1 MAFTTPNDR
10 IFYACQ
16 AVLVVDRNTPT
27 GDTAPTD
34 TSSKYLTGVQSI
46 GVNTTAPSSSL
57 LDVGRFQQVFHYYGQ
72 QEIEINIDRVIDK
85 NSNFFYNVSDSNYQT
100 GYEKSHMFFQENIN
114 VQGAEVDNFCI
125 KNYDITLIYGTD
137 SVSGVGADRYNDAGS
152 PRTVGGST
160 CGVAN
165 NDNNKS
171 IIVTYRNCLL
181 TNISYTIAADGGITE
196 SVTLFTRFADYDDSI
211 SLSCFSNAQL
221 PRANTSSSASGTPE
235 SGDTVKGYDVKFRP
249 PSLTRYSDSVGTLR
263 RVDGSDYFSILPDE
277 VELMFDL
284 SNSLNDLKI
293 TGINS
298 ITIGVSIDYSEITDI
313 GRWTGSATALSG
325 LRAAGTEE
333 DPLTDYESDTFYGQ
347 GLQNLWRFVNLPVAV
362 TASFTGTARHAFPHD
377 MKNGS
382 SLFTRAADFKSSLNK
397 PIPTDD
403 PPPRLSDPKVKEY
416 DRIPRTF
423 DWDRVDRP
431 ILITAHKRL
440 PAGGG
445 TDAYFVWDLGEH
457 NYLTDIST
465 SGGDAGGGN
474 VEVTMS
480 YQNDFSEAVFARHSS
495 VIDLSNDYNGP
506 Y

>member
-27 GDTAPTD
+27 GDTPPTD
-34 TSSKYLTGVQSI
+34 ASSKYLTGVQSI

-57 LDVGRFQQVFHYYGQ
+57 LDVGRFQQMFHYYGQ

-114 VQGAEVDNFCI
+114 VQGAEADNFCI

-137 SVSGVGADRYNDAGS
+137 SVSGVGADRYNDS
-152 PRTVGGST
+152 
-160 CGVAN
+160 GVARSG
-165 NDNNKS
+165 DDRNKS

-181 TNISYTIAADGGITE
+181 TNISYTIAADGAITE
-196 SVTLFTRFADYDDSI
+196 SVTLFTRFADYDPDI
-211 SLSCFSNAQL
+211 VLSLFSTAQL

-249 PSLTRYSDSVGTLR
+249 PSLTRYSDDDGTLR

-382 SLFTRAADFKSSLNK
+382 SLFTRAANFNDVVTYGSTEYLDK
-397 PIPTDD
+397 PTPTSAD
-403 PPPRLSDPKVKEY
+403 PPRLPDPTAKEY

-423 DWDRVDRP
+423 DWNRVDRP
-431 ILITAHKRL
+431 ILITAQKIL
-440 PAGGG
+440 PDA
-445 TDAYFVWDLGEH
+445 DAYFVWDLGEH

>member
-27 GDTAPTD
+27 GDTPPTD

-46 GVNTTAPSSSL
+46 GVNTSTPSSSL
-57 LDVGRFQQVFHYYGQ
+57 VDVGRFQQMYHYYNQ
-72 QEIEINIDRVIDK
+72 QEIEINIDRVIDN
-85 NSNFFYNVSDSNYQT
+85 NSNFFYHVSTDLSNYQG

-114 VQGAEVDNFCI
+114 VQGAEADNFCI

-137 SVSGVGADRYNDAGS
+137 SLSGVGADR
-152 PRTVGGST
+152 
-160 CGVAN
+160 N
-165 NDNNKS
+165 NSSGATNPDRDES

-196 SVTLFTRFADYDDSI
+196 SVTLFTRFADYDNSQVNSAIELKD
-211 SLSCFSNAQL
+211 FSNAQL
-221 PRANTSSSASGTPE
+221 PRADTGPSSPGTPE
-235 SGDTVKGYDVKFRP
+235 SGDTVKGNDIKFRP
-249 PSLTRYSDSVGTLR
+249 PSLTRYSDNDGTLR
-263 RVDGSDYFSILPDE
+263 RANGSDYFSILPDE

-284 SNSLNDLKI
+284 SNSLNNLKI

-298 ITIGVSIDYSEITDI
+298 ITIDVAIDYSEITDI
-313 GRWTGSATALSG
+313 GRWTGTAESLDAVE
-325 LRAAGTEE
+325 AAGGSR
-333 DPLTDYESDTFYGQ
+333 DPSKDLESDTFFGQ
-347 GLQNLWRFVNLPVAV
+347 GLQNLWRYVNLPVAV

-397 PIPTDD
+397 PTPTND
-403 PPPRLSDPKVKEY
+403 PPPRLTDPTAKEY
-416 DRIPRTF
+416 DRIPRTY
-423 DWDRVDRP
+423 DWNRVDRP
-431 ILITAHKRL
+431 ILITAQKRL
-440 PAGGG
+440 AVGGG
-445 TDAYFVWDLGEH
+445 TDRYFVWDLGEH

-465 SGGDAGGGN
+465 SGGDTGGGN

-480 YQNDFSEAVFARHSS
+480 YQNDFSEAVFVAHTS
-495 VIDLSNDYNGP
+495 VIDLSSDYEGP

>member
-1 MAFTTPNDR
+1 
-10 IFYACQ
+10 
-16 AVLVVDRNTPT
+16 
-27 GDTAPTD
+27 
-34 TSSKYLTGVQSI
+34 
-46 GVNTTAPSSSL
+46 
-57 LDVGRFQQVFHYYGQ
+57 
-72 QEIEINIDRVIDK
+72 
-85 NSNFFYNVSDSNYQT
+85 
-100 GYEKSHMFFQENIN
+100 MFFQENIN
-114 VQGAEVDNFCI
+114 VQGAEADNFCI

-137 SVSGVGADRYNDAGS
+137 SLSGVGADR
-152 PRTVGGST
+152 
-160 CGVAN
+160 N
-165 NDNNKS
+165 NSSGATNPDRDES

-196 SVTLFTRFADYDDSI
+196 SVTLFTRFADYDNSQVNSAIELKD
-211 SLSCFSNAQL
+211 FSNAQL
-221 PRANTSSSASGTPE
+221 PRADTGPSSPGTPE
-235 SGDTVKGYDVKFRP
+235 SGDTVKGNDIKFRP
-249 PSLTRYSDSVGTLR
+249 PSLTRYSDNDGTLR
-263 RVDGSDYFSILPDE
+263 RANGSDYFSILPDE

-284 SNSLNDLKI
+284 SNSLNNLKI

-325 LRAAGTEE
+325 LRAAGTAE
-333 DPLTDYESDTFYGQ
+333 DPLTDYESATFFGQ
-347 GLQNLWRFVNLPVAV
+347 GLQNLWRYVNLPVAV

-397 PIPTDD
+397 PTPTND
-403 PPPRLSDPKVKEY
+403 PPPRLTDPTAKEY

-423 DWDRVDRP
+423 DWNRVDRP
-431 ILITAHKRL
+431 ILITAQKIL
-440 PAGGG
+440 PDA
-445 TDAYFVWDLGEH
+445 DAYFVWDLGEH

>member
-16 AVLVVDRNTPT
+16 AVLVVDRNTLT

-34 TSSKYLTGVQSI
+34 VSSKYLTGVQSI
-46 GVNTTAPSSSL
+46 GVNTSTPSSSL
-57 LDVGRFQQVFHYYGQ
+57 LDVGRFQRMYHYYDK

-85 NSNFFYNVSDSNYQT
+85 DSNFFYNVSDSNYQT
-100 GYEKSHMFFQENIN
+100 GYRESHMLYKTNIN
-114 VQGAEVDNFCI
+114 VQGTEVDSLCL

-137 SVSGVGADRYNDAGS
+137 NASRVGVDRYDDAGN
-152 PRTVGGST
+152 PRTVDGST

-196 SVTLFTRFADYDDSI
+196 SLTLFTRFADYNDSI

-221 PRANTSSSASGTPE
+221 PAANTSSSTSGTPE

-249 PSLTRYSDSVGTLR
+249 PSLTRYSDEYGTLR
-263 RVDGSDYFSILPDE
+263 RASGSDYFSILPDE

-298 ITIGVSIDYSEITDI
+298 ITIGVAIDYTEITDV
-313 GRWTGSATALSG
+313 GRWTGSSTS
-325 LRAAGTEE
+325 
-333 DPLTDYESDTFYGQ
+333 SDVGSVFGQ
-347 GLQNLWRFVNLPVAV
+347 GVQNLWRYVNLPVAV

-382 SLFTRAADFKSSLNK
+382 SLFTRAADFNSSLDK
-397 PIPTDD
+397 PEPKDYD
-403 PPPRLSDPKVKEY
+403 VSDQSTYPPKVQNPPGEKEY
-416 DRIPRTF
+416 DRIPRTY
-423 DWDRVDRP
+423 DWNRVDRP
-431 ILITAHKRL
+431 ILITANKIL
-440 PAGGG
+440 SDGNIK
-445 TDAYFVWDLGEH
+445 YFVWDLGEH

-480 YQNDFSEAVFARHSS
+480 YQNDYSDAVF
-495 VIDLSNDYNGP
+495 VKDGVVQDLSSKNEGP